1 MSRGKSVIVYMILA
15 VFPILGA
22 QLLRL
27 FEVDSPAKEVS
38 SLELLSA
45 LLGFLLLLTALIGT
59 ILLIRH
65 NMRPM
70 SRGDISEWEIVR
82 RQGKRAFV
90 RNALLKG
97 IAFGLLAVSWPLVSE
112 YSRAKSFGPMVH
124 SFWMYLAL
132 IMTCVVGASY
142 AAIRIWNANEREI
155 SKGRQP
161 Q

>member
-1 MSRGKSVIVYMILA
+1 MSRGKSIIVYVILA
-15 VFPILGA
+15 VFAILAA
-22 QLLRL
+22 QLLGL
-27 FEVDSPAKEVS
+27 FEVDNPAKEVS
-38 SLELLSA
+38 GLELLSA
-45 LLGFLLLLTALIGT
+45 LVGFLLLLTALIGT

-70 SRGDISEWEIVR
+70 STGDISEWETLR
-82 RQGKRAFV
+82 RHGKRAFV

-97 IAFGLLAVSWPLVSE
+97 IAFGLLAVSWPLISE

-124 SFWMYLAL
+124 SLWMYLAL
-132 IMTCVVGASY
+132 VLTCVFGASY